1 MTSKPSI
8 YADFNNADAQGRLR
22 LNVRGTFD
30 DLARQGVHLEES
42 MPIVVYDEELEA
54 DGSAQFSKEEQI
66 WVAVI
71 DWNLVRQK
79 NA

>member
-1 MTSKPSI
+1 MTKTFL

-22 LNVRGTFD
+22 LNVRGTLD
-30 DLARQGVHLEES
+30 DLAGQGIQLEES
-42 MPIVVYDEELEA
+42 MPIVVYDVELEA

-71 DWNLVRQK
+71 DWRVVRQK
-79 NA
+79 HA